1 LKLCGASNVNVF
13 TFDGELIHLAT
24 LVNLTCEGAKALR
37 GLWPQKPSRG
47 MAAARAILTGEI
59 VEIPDVLED
68 ADFSARDAAIV
79 GNFRSILAVPLRNNT
94 AASLACRH
102 G

>member
-1 LKLCGASNVNVF
+1 
-13 TFDGELIHLAT
+13 
-24 LVNLTCEGAKALR
+24 
-37 GLWPQKPSRG
+37 